1 MNDMKLDVPK
11 LSLTNTKKEMLD
23 SYNELIEKIKEQA
36 KSELKPEKAQKLIK
50 EKEIVQTAD
59 EIEKEGAMKRL
70 YTIKDEIGKALVD
83 LAGKMEVE
91 QTRYQKVKEAIDIK
105 NNEFREIFEIERSA
119 FSLAALLEAQK
130 QKKDEFEDQM
140 QCARDSLEE
149 EISLTRIRW
158 AKEKQQYEEQIKEQK
173 KEDEKIRKREKEE
186 YEYGFNREKEIKTS
200 QLKDE
205 LDRLSKEITGNK
217 EQFEKAIADKENDLL
232 QRDIAV
238 SEREKT
244 MNDLQ
249 KQVND
254 FPKQLE
260 NAVTKAVNESVE
272 RVKSDAKK
280 NEELLLK
287 GFEGEKNV
295 FLAKIDSLEKLVNNQ
310 QRQIDTL
317 TGQISDAYGKVQNI
331 AIKAVEAP
339 VNRSVPASVSEKTE
353 RTSGEQYQKS

>member
-1 MNDMKLDVPK
+1 MNDMKIDVPK
-11 LSLTNTKKEMLD
+11 LALTNTKKEMLEA
-23 SYNELIEKIKEQA
+23 YNELVEKMKEQTKA
-36 KSELKPEKAQKLIK
+36 ELKPEKAQKLIK

-59 EIEKEGAMKRL
+59 EIEKEGAIKRL
-70 YTIKDEIGKALVD
+70 YDIKDEIGKALVD
-83 LAGKMEVE
+83 LAGKIEDE
-91 QTRYQKVKEAIDIK
+91 QTRYRKVKEAIDIK
-105 NNEFREIFEIERSA
+105 NNELREIFEIEKSA

-130 QKKDEFEDQM
+130 QKKSEFEDESQR
-140 QCARDSLEE
+140 AKADLET
-149 EISLTRIRW
+149 EISLTRTRW
-158 AKEKQQYEEQIKEQK
+158 AKEKQQYEDQIKEQK
-173 KEDEKIRKREKEE
+173 KEEEKIRKREKEE
-186 YEYGFNREKEIKTS
+186 YDYGYNREKDIKTS

-205 LDRLSKEITGNK
+205 LERLSKEISEKK
-217 EQFEKAIADKENDLL
+217 EQFEKELTEKENDLL

-260 NAVTKAVNESVE
+260 SAVLKAVNESVE
-272 RVKSDAKK
+272 RVKNEAKK

-339 VNRSVPASVSEKTE
+339 QGRLAPAVSVSEKTD
-353 RTSGEQYQKS
+353 